1 MNEPDHALDA
11 VTFGEVMAMFVAGQA
26 GPLEQVEQ
34 YRRALAG
41 AEYNVAVGLARLGH
55 RTGWIGRVGDD
66 PFGHYALAEL
76 ARHGIDASLVTV
88 DPAAPTAF
96 QIKSSAPGGEPRVVY
111 FRAHSAGSRLAPSAA
126 ADARVAGARHLH
138 ATGIPLALSAEL
150 RAFAHRAVT
159 VARGVG
165 ATVSVDPNLRPALWP
180 DRRTMVRAV
189 NDLALRADWVLPGVA
204 EGEVLTG
211 RREPE
216 GIAAWYLERG
226 VRLVA
231 VKRGAQ
237 GAELYTADGERW
249 SCPPF
254 AVEAVD
260 TVGAGDGFA
269 AGLISASLDGEPREA
284 WLARASAVGALATTS
299 TGDQDGLPDRA
310 ALAALVGEG
319 VPR

>member
-1 MNEPDHALDA
+1 MSEPDRALDA
-11 VTFGEVMAMFVAGQA
+11 VTFGEVMAMFVAAQA
-26 GPLEQVEQ
+26 GPLEQ

-76 ARHGIDASLVTV
+76 ARHGIDALLVTV
-88 DPAAPTAF
+88 DAAAPTAF

-126 ADARVAGARHLH
+126 ADDYVAGARHLH
-138 ATGIPLALSAEL
+138 ATGIPLAL
-150 RAFAHRAVT
+150 
-159 VARGVG
+159 
-165 ATVSVDPNLRPALWP
+165 WP
-180 DRRTMVRAV
+180 DRRAMVRAV
-189 NDLALRADWVLPGVA
+189 NDLALRADWVLPGVG

-216 GIAAWYLERG
+216 AIAAWYLERG

-231 VKRGAQ
+231 VKRGAL
-237 GAELYTADGERW
+237 GAELYTVDGERW
-249 SCPPF
+249 HWPSF

-260 TVGAGDGFA
+260 SVGAGDGFA
-269 AGLISASLDGEPREA
+269 GGLISTSLDGEPREA
-284 WLARASAVGALATTS
+284 WLARASAVGALATTG

-310 ALAALVGEG
+310 ALSAFVDEG